1 MYKLEYYTRQKEKWT
16 SKEDQ
21 EIQTEYET
29 ENLTIS
35 QMGDIHKR
43 TPGAVAFAIKRLGL
57 ITCNQNARGYPE
69 YKRSALYAE
78 IISTPRER
86 SEKKEK
92 TNEIDLEEQGEHQ
105 GEQWTDLEE
114 QQLLNELEINMDHY
128 SIAKNHGRTICA
140 IRKRIRHIVYNLY
153 IKGTSNESVCQLTKL
168 SEEQILKIIKGNET
182 SQETRKKLIQTKIQL
197 KPILPLQTEFDIIK
211 SEITEL
217 KTDIKTIKSEVL
229 SLKKMLKHLT
239 LLMESVYEFENQAE

>member
-1 MYKLEYYTRQKEKWT
+1 MCK
-16 SKEDQ
+16 
-21 EIQTEYET
+21 
-29 ENLTIS
+29 
-35 QMGDIHKR
+35 
-43 TPGAVAFAIKRLGL
+43 
-57 ITCNQNARGYPE
+57 
-69 YKRSALYAE
+69 
-78 IISTPRER
+78 
-86 SEKKEK
+86 
-92 TNEIDLEEQGEHQ
+92 
-105 GEQWTDLEE
+105 
-114 QQLLNELEINMDHY
+114 
-128 SIAKNHGRTICA
+128 
-140 IRKRIRHIVYNLY
+140 
-153 IKGTSNESVCQLTKL
+153 LTKL